1 MTSEQIEIVNN
12 IKFSIIKAIDNIES
26 EQMWEMIE
34 KAYEQ
39 KEKDHCEDYLK
50 KRDKDYVHYNV
61 KWLLDNWEQEL
72 ELLSGGKIKTCEDCI
87 SREEVMR
94 ILKTLYE
101 FDELKDLKA
110 KQREV
115 MNLPSVTP
123 KPNRCDSCTHSEEQD
138 GSNCYEC
145 VKGMADNFETQQTEM
160 RDATEEE
167 RKSVRDYIRSI
178 SKPTGVQFE
187 TQPTDADYV
196 SREEVMKL
204 LEKED
209 WADTVYGVMNLP
221 SVKLPRPKSKWN
233 YINEHAR
240 RYRVCSNCGYTKEDD
255 KFYGWYFCPNCGA
268 EMEIENE
275 KETC

>member
-1 MTSEQIEIVNN
+1 MGMTNEE
-12 IKFSIIKAIDNIES
+12 IIKGLQAVNEHIGKHFNEGGAWMAEFIDNAIKAL
-26 EQMWEMIE
+26 EQ
-34 KAYEQ
+34 
-39 KEKDHCEDYLK
+39 
-50 KRDKDYVHYNV
+50 
-61 KWLLDNWEQEL
+61 
-72 ELLSGGKIKTCEDCI
+72 
-87 SREEVMR
+87 
-94 ILKTLYE
+94 
-101 FDELKDLKA
+101 
-110 KQREV
+110 
-115 MNLPSVTP
+115 

-145 VKGMADNFETQQTEM
+145 VKGMADNFQAQ
-160 RDATEEE
+160 
-167 RKSVRDYIRSI
+167 S
-178 SKPTGVQFE
+178 
-187 TQPTDADYV
+187 TDADYV

-268 EMEIENE
+268 EMEIKNE